1 MCGMH
6 YIEYRTFYK
15 FIEYANTVYNAPNIH
30 NYIIVSLHFES
41 IYLPHCIEHR
51 PSDSK
56 IGILSKADGQFSPM
70 RQKGKKSLHV
80 ASSNHLC

>member
-1 MCGMH
+1 MYGMH

-15 FIEYANTVYNAPNIH
+15 FIEYATQFIMRPT
-30 NYIIVSLHFES
+30 YIIISLHFER
-41 IYLPHCIEHR
+41 IYLLHCIEHR

-56 IGILSKADGQFSPM
+56 IGILSKTDGQFSPM
-70 RQKGKKSLHV
+70 RQNGKKSLHV